1 MRALARRSC
10 RRACASQMRC
20 SGWPRALSSLPLVAS
35 QGATREA
42 LHEIARARTR
52 RFAFPHACIAIGAHA
67 LAGTPCPPHPFSPFP
82 SHSSYSTK
90 VALTR
95 TRPRH
100 AARAAR
106 TLLCEDAA
114 RLLELRSGE
123 RQPRI
128 LELACLLEFLG
139 VLALRGGG
147 GNGGRVSAPRREEWR
162 EGAPLQR
169 PGFARR
175 GSTRCAAGAAAAYHL
190 FEQRHLLLVRGVDA
204 LLELSLQT
212 GGGVGWGHGCGASE
226 HVRVSAWRGM
236 VWRRP
241 ARVAV
246 GDEAACA

>member
-42 LHEIARARTR
+42 PHEIARARTR
-52 RFAFPHACIAIGAHA
+52 RFAFPHAYIAIGAHA

-100 AARAAR
+100 AACAAR

-147 GNGGRVSAPRREEWR
+147 GNGGRVSAPRREGM
-162 EGAPLQR
+162 EGGSAASAPWFR
-169 PGFARR
+169 A
-175 GSTRCAAGAAAAYHL
+175 SWKHTMRCAC
-190 FEQRHLLLVRGVDA
+190 
-204 LLELSLQT
+204 
-212 GGGVGWGHGCGASE
+212 GGGVPSLRAAT
-226 HVRVSAWRGM
+226 SA
-236 VWRRP
+236 P
-241 ARVAV
+241 
-246 GDEAACA
+246 C